1 MGRLLVPLRRRTV
14 LVALLAS
21 GLLQACGEDQRAPD
35 WAWLEPSTWEGQALA
50 ETELARWVPRG
61 LEHLP
66 VPARVIL
73 YRGGCELCG
82 RHFDAL
88 REVPQEGA
96 LTLVRVPE
104 PGDEDLASDA
114 RSRAP
119 EHEHVE
125 LLPLAKGYGV
135 ETPTVLLVDATGRIT
150 AVRNGS

>member
-1 MGRLLVPLRRRTV
+1 M
-14 LVALLAS
+14 
-21 GLLQACGEDQRAPD
+21 
-35 WAWLEPSTWEGQALA
+35 A

-61 LEHLP
+61 LDHLP

-88 REVPQEGA
+88 REIPQEGA

-125 LLPLAKGYGV
+125 LLRLAKGYGV